1 MFSADVTVEA
11 DLAVAISTGACQ
23 LIPSRRCRVPCKQAR
38 AAIRVYLAFPHQL
51 VFFRAVFRKSNIETL
66 KRHLRGGS
74 CLRGVVIARLKR
86 GRNLGSV
93 LVFKI
98 QRIRHSAHYSLEPT
112 LRSRGSTLGKRGLH
126 VPTGRIISDSGQGHA
141 PLSLVRISATA
152 LRDVATGEGNPLGNL
167 SPKDILCLN
176 MKLMLS
182 FQKARSDKLACLHFF
197 TIEFISGLTA
207 NQSVI

>member
-1 MFSADVTVEA
+1 MFVANVTVEA

-98 QRIRHSAHYSLEPT
+98 QRIRHSADNSLESP
-112 LRSRGSTLGKRGLH
+112 LRSRGSSLGKRGLH
-126 VPTGRIISDSGQGHA
+126 VPTGRIIGDSRQGHA
-141 PLSLVRISATA
+141 PLSLARVSATA
-152 LRDVATGEGNPLGNL
+152 LRDVAAGEGNSLRNRSAKNVAG
-167 SPKDILCLN
+167 LN
-176 MKLMLS
+176 VKLVFS
-182 FQKARSDKLACLHFF
+182 FQKTRSDKLACLHFF